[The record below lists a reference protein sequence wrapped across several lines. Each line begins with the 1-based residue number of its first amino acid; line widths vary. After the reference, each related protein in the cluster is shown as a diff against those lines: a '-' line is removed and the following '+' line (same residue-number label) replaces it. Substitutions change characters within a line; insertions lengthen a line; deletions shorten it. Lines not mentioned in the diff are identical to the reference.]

1 MRNLCGLIAIAM
13 LFASTISAAEV
24 SSSVKTRTVS
34 NKSNKSKLA
43 IGDQA
48 LNLKLAV
55 KIGNAKSSDK
65 QAKTG
70 NAQSGK
76 IEQTSAKVEAS
87 RGASTKPKTLKPQ
100 KKRILVFKATW
111 CSACQLLNYEWPDMK
126 EVGWRVGGKL
136 TDHIQLVDSDER
148 SDLVSRYGITQ
159 LPTLLL
165 VDGDQV
171 VGRQGSLSARNIAE
185 FYYGRLK

>member
-1 MRNLCGLIAIAM
+1 MRNLCGLIAIAV
-13 LFASTISAAEV
+13 LFASTGSAAEV
-24 SSSVKTRTVS
+24 SSSVKTRAVS
-34 NKSNKSKLA
+34 NKSTLA

-55 KIGNAKSSDK
+55 KAGNAKGNDRQGK
-65 QAKTG
+65 AG
-70 NAQSGK
+70 NAQPGK
-76 IEQTSAKVEAS
+76 IEQTSAKVETS
-87 RGASTKPKTLKPQ
+87 KGTSTKPKALKPR
-100 KKRILVFKATW
+100 KRRILVFKASW
-111 CSACQLLNYEWPDMK
+111 CSACQLLNYEWPAMQK
-126 EVGWRVGGKL
+126 VGWRVGGKL

-148 SDLVSRYGITQ
+148 PDLVSRYGINE

-165 VDGDQV
+165 VDGDKV